1 MCFHFALQYCTTG
14 RPTGGN
20 RGAVRLS
27 TFLTYTDT
35 DLFLSILAFSC
46 LNFNAI
52 CEGRNTVLRFYISD
66 KSVKNNNICS
76 CQQKEKKKS
85 NIFGRLF
92 TVRIVNESV
101 IVVRFV

>member
-1 MCFHFALQYCTTG
+1 MCFNFALQYCTTG
-14 RPTGGN
+14 RPTGGK

-52 CEGRNTVLRFYISD
+52 CAGKNIVLRFHISD
-66 KSVKNNNICS
+66 KSVKNNNVIS
-76 CQQKEKKKS
+76 VHVNRKKKKKKS
-85 NIFGRLF
+85 QTFLAGFSQLGL
-92 TVRIVNESV
+92 
-101 IVVRFV
+101 